1 MTNTLNALSL
11 DHVNM
16 TVRDLEES
24 VNFYGE
30 LLGFVEKKDQA
41 EQASK
46 IIGNDNIKL
55 CLYEDP
61 DLEIGAGLNHFGF
74 HIENFE
80 EIVEKCESMGISMPY
95 GVVNWEKSRSV
106 YIVDPN
112 RYEVELSEFNEG
124 GL

>member
-1 MTNTLNALSL
+1 MTMTLKALSL

-16 TVRDLEES
+16 TVKDLEES

-30 LLGFVEKKDQA
+30 LFGFVDKKDQP
-41 EQASK
+41 EQTSK
-46 IIGNDNIKL
+46 IIGNENIKL

-61 DLEIGAGLNHFGF
+61 NLETGDGLNHFGF
-74 HIENFE
+74 HVENFE
-80 EIVEKCESMGISMPY
+80 DIVEKCESMNISMPY

-112 RYEVELSEFNEG
+112 GYEVELSEFNGG

>member
-1 MTNTLNALSL
+1 MTTTLKALSL
-11 DHVNM
+11 DHMNM
-16 TVRDLEES
+16 TVKDLEES

-30 LLGFVEKKDQA
+30 LFGFVEKKDQP
-41 EQASK
+41 EQTSK
-46 IIGNDNIKL
+46 IIGNENIKL

-61 DLEIGAGLNHFGF
+61 NLEIGDGINHFGF

-80 EIVEKCESMGISMPY
+80 GIVEKCQSMDIVMPY
-95 GVVNWEKSRSV
+95 GVVKWEKSRSV

-112 RYEVELSEFNEG
+112 GYELELSEVSGG

>member
-1 MTNTLNALSL
+1 MMKRLTALSL

-16 TVRDLEES
+16 TVKDLEES
-24 VNFYGE
+24 IKFYGE
-30 LLGFVEKKDQA
+30 LFGFVEKKDQL

-46 IIGNDNIKL
+46 IIGNETIKL

-61 DLEIGAGLNHFGF
+61 ELEIGDGLNHFGF
-74 HIENFE
+74 HVENFE
-80 EIVEKCESMGISMPY
+80 DIVEKCEAMEIPMPY
-95 GVVNWEKSRSV
+95 GVVSWEKSRSV

-112 RYEVELSEFNEG
+112 GYEVELSEVNGG